1 MNQDIERIE
10 IVDPS
15 YIPMT
20 IEMSS
25 YFVIDPTVILGET
38 NSKKIR
44 NDLNL
49 NPRQFQYWLS
59 RNLPYKGCV
68 IVEK

>member
-1 MNQDIERIE
+1 MPKITEFLML
-10 IVDPS
+10 DPN
-15 YIPMT
+15 
-20 IEMSS
+20 
-25 YFVIDPTVILGET
+25 DPTVILGET